1 MHLIPWRHSTL
12 QKEVV
17 IALPGFYPRY
27 TGWQTPRQ
35 TAVSLA
41 KPSAGIA
48 KESGGNSLFFK
59 YLIVE

>member
-1 MHLIPWRHSTL
+1 LL
-12 QKEVV
+12 E
-17 IALPGFYPRY
+17 FYLRY

-35 TAVSLA
+35 TAVSLV

-59 YLIVE
+59 CLVIK